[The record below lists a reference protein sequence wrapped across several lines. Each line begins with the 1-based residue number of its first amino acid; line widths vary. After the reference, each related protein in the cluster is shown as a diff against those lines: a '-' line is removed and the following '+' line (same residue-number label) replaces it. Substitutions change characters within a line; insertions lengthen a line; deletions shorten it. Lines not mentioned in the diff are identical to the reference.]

1 MLWAQLDA
9 FSSRKLSSLNDI
21 PASFLKNPQT
31 NFAAYAEKAKV
42 RASTEKQRDETTF
55 TLFSFFMMIFF
66 FFFSLSFFF
75 PFF

>member
-1 MLWAQLDA
+1 VCGAADVARDTKLLWAQLDA

-42 RASTEKQRDETTF
+42 RAARRARRP
-55 TLFSFFMMIFF
+55 LLLF
-66 FFFSLSFFF
+66 FFFS
-75 PFF
+75 